1 MDLKE
6 ANSIL
11 QLSKDEIESITRY
24 VTEEPINI
32 NILADFSPKEYIS
45 LKNARG
51 WRIAEDPQEIAQNIQ
66 DFVNLYSA
74 MYKDSR
80 GKNITERLV
89 RGTSNEKMRG
99 ISDNILQFW
108 STSTEG
114 GIAKTFMKFNDGAL
128 VHIRVGEGVP
138 FLDPTLY
145 RSENRLDEHEIILAP
160 FCKAKVE
167 RNGTFDGYTHYQVT
181 VQKGEL
187 EEKSPE
193 ELTKLYDETI
203 EGFSQNIQDIKKLE
217 QLEAQLGSLDRAY
230 TQARGNQ
237 KDQVYIREEKQKVQ
251 DEYDKL
257 VRSTYAFKDK
267 LQTLLQGLCK
277 QKEMEIDKAHEVINE
292 DRERRQAEQE
302 AREAEEARQKLVSEL
317 STKLV
322 QTPQN
327 ASNLEA
333 TLLKTYNDFVHT
345 DEKAKGLAK
354 QLGIE
359 YTRTIKNTN
368 ARQLVEQIQANL
380 QETVSRINGVKL
392 DENASLEEAQKIANE
407 VLERVDGV
415 SYGVEVAQSLPEL
428 VDLNKKQ
435 VEEEIKRSVYDR
447 VQTVIQ
453 QARVQKYT
461 AEKES
466 IQGESI
472 GFLGKLFGKEQ
483 LREKRLENLDL
494 KIELAQRSVLPKNDE
509 YSIRQ
514 MLVDM
519 HICASTELGGK
530 FTPKMQELYQAIMDT
545 YGEKNKDILSE
556 RNIRRLVSQRQAS
569 NQTTAELPIV
579 RGNRPRI
586 FGKTKAQANIVEL
599 ENQGLKQKLLR
610 LRTTNSLRTGR
621 VQQSQEL
628 DAINLLEQRLK
639 GIVVNTQ
646 ERDRQVDLETTFDL
660 WK

>member
-6 ANSIL
+6 ASSIL
-11 QLSKDEIESITRY
+11 QISKEEIASIQRY
-24 VTEEPINI
+24 LGFMHTNI
-32 NILADFSPKEYIS
+32 NILSDFSPKTYLT
-45 LKNARG
+45 LKNTA
-51 WRIAEDPQEIAQNIQ
+51 WAIDESPEKIAKNIQ
-66 DFVNLYSA
+66 DFVNLYVA
-74 MYKDSR
+74 MYKESKHSNVR
-80 GKNITERLV
+80 SMLV
-89 RGTSNEKMRG
+89 RGTSNKRM
-99 ISDNILQFW
+99 SSMQS
-108 STSTEG
+108 STSQFLSTTTDAS
-114 GIAKTFMKFNDGAL
+114 IAKTFTEYGDDAIA
-128 VHIRVGEGVP
+128 HIHVGDDVP
-138 FLDPTLY
+138 FLDPTPY
-145 RSENRLDEHEIILAP
+145 RSENVRDEHEIILAP

-181 VQKGEL
+181 MQKGEL
-187 EEKSPE
+187 QQKEPE
-193 ELTKLYDETI
+193 ELSILYDEVMS
-203 EGFSQNIQDIKKLE
+203 GFSQNIQDIKELE
-217 QLEAQLGSLDRAY
+217 HLEARLESLDRFY
-230 TQARGNQ
+230 RQAKGDIEEQ
-237 KDQVYIREEKQKVQ
+237 TYIREEKKKVR
-251 DEYDKL
+251 DEYDKF

-277 QKEMEIDKAHEVINE
+277 QKEVEIDKAHEVINE
-292 DRERRQAEQE
+292 DKERRQAEQE

-327 ASNLEA
+327 ASNLEG
-333 TLLKTYNDFVHT
+333 TLLKTYNEFVHT

-359 YTRTIKNTN
+359 YTRTIKSTN

-380 QETVSRINGVKL
+380 QETVSKTNGVNL
-392 DENASLEEAQKIANE
+392 DENASIEEAQKIASE

-415 SYGVEVAQSLPEL
+415 SYAVEVAQNLPEL

-435 VEEEIKRSVYDR
+435 VEEEIKRRVYDR
-447 VQTVIQ
+447 VQSVIQ

-466 IQGESI
+466 IQGENI

-494 KIELAQRSVLPKNDE
+494 KIELAQRNVLPENDE

-519 HICASTELGGK
+519 HICASTELGGE
-530 FTPKMQELYQAIMDT
+530 FTPEMQELYQAIMDT

-569 NQTTAELPIV
+569 NQTTAELPVV

-586 FGKTKAQANIVEL
+586 FGKTKVQTNMVEL
-599 ENQGLKQKLLR
+599 ENQSLKQKLLR

-621 VQQSQEL
+621 VKLEQEP
-628 DAINLLEQRLK
+628 DAISLLEQRLK
-639 GIVVNTQ
+639 GIAVNTQ
-646 ERDRQVDLETTFDL
+646 ERDKQVDLDTTFDL

>member
-6 ANSIL
+6 ASSIL
-11 QLSKDEIESITRY
+11 QISKEEIASIQRY
-24 VTEEPINI
+24 LGFMHTNI
-32 NILADFSPKEYIS
+32 NILSDFSPKTYLT
-45 LKNARG
+45 LKNTA
-51 WRIAEDPQEIAQNIQ
+51 WAIDESPEKIAKNIQ
-66 DFVNLYSA
+66 DFVNLYTA
-74 MYKDSR
+74 MYKESKYSHV
-80 GKNITERLV
+80 GSMLV
-89 RGTSNEKMRG
+89 RGTSNARMRSMG
-99 ISDNILQFW
+99 EGATQFL
-108 STSTEG
+108 STSTDE
-114 GIAKTFMKFNDGAL
+114 GIAKTFTKYGDGAIA
-128 VHIRVGEGVP
+128 HIHVGDDVP
-138 FLDPTLY
+138 FLDPTPY
-145 RSENRLDEHEIILAP
+145 RSENVRDEHEFILAP

-167 RNGTFDGYTHYQVT
+167 RNGTFNGYTYYQVT
-181 VQKGEL
+181 MQKE
-187 EEKSPE
+187 PE
-193 ELTKLYDETI
+193 ELSTLYDEVMS
-203 EGFSQNIQDIKKLE
+203 GFSQNIQDIKELD
-217 QLEAQLGSLDRAY
+217 QLETRLGSLDRFYLLAQGDIEE
-230 TQARGNQ
+230 QA
-237 KDQVYIREEKQKVQ
+237 YIREEKQKVQ

-257 VRSTYAFKDK
+257 VQSTYAFKVK

-277 QKEMEIDKAHEVINE
+277 QKEMEIDKAHEVVKE
-292 DRERRQAEQE
+292 DKERRQAEQE
-302 AREAEEARQKLVSEL
+302 ARQAEEARQKLVSEL

-359 YTRTIKNTN
+359 YTRTIKSTN

-392 DENASLEEAQKIANE
+392 DENASIEKAQKIASE

-415 SYGVEVAQSLPEL
+415 SYAVEVAQSLPEL

-435 VEEEIKRSVYDR
+435 VEAEIKRRVYDR

-466 IQGESI
+466 IQGENI
-472 GFLGKLFGKEQ
+472 GFLRKLFGKEQ
-483 LREKRLENLDL
+483 LREKKLENLDL
-494 KIELAQRSVLPKNDE
+494 KIELAQRNVLPENDE

-519 HICASTELGGK
+519 HICASTELGGE
-530 FTPKMQELYQAIMDT
+530 FTPEMQELYQAIMNT

-569 NQTTAELPIV
+569 NQTTAELPVV

-586 FGKTKAQANIVEL
+586 FGKTKAQANMVEL

-621 VQQSQEL
+621 VQQSQEP
-628 DAINLLEQRLK
+628 DAISLLEQRLK
-639 GIVVNTQ
+639 GIAVNTQ